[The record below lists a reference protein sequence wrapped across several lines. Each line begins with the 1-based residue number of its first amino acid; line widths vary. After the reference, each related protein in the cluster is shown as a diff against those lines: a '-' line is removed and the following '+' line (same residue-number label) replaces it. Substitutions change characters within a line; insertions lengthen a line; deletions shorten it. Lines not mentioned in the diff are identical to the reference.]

1 MSLIHSH
8 KTGKHEIIA
17 ITDGGTEF
25 GTELFPGTSEEHI
38 QSLLD
43 KAGASAIETNFN
55 AFLVKSPGRNLLV
68 DAGPRD
74 LFGPGCGKLPE
85 GLKEAG
91 VTADDISHVMLTH
104 LHPDHIAGTV
114 TADGKPVFKNA
125 SVFLSEDEYKFWNR
139 DQPFGDETMDNWL
152 EVAKVVMNAYADRI
166 ETFSTNADLGMGVS
180 AMALPGHTPG
190 HTGFRVDDGSESF
203 AMVCDIFHAPAL
215 QIADPEIAIV
225 FDIDADTA
233 RKTRKRVLDMVATDD
248 LVFSGGHM
256 TSPKMARLARDGKGF
271 RIAS

>member
-8 KTGKHEIIA
+8 KTGTHEIIA

-25 GTELFPGTSEEHI
+25 SAELFPDTSEEHI
-38 QSLLD
+38 QALLD
-43 KAGASAIETNFN
+43 KAGATSIETNFN
-55 AFLVKSPGRNLLV
+55 AFLVKSPARTLLV

-74 LFGPGCGKLPE
+74 LFGPGCGKLPQ

-91 VTADDISHVMLTH
+91 VAADDISHVLLTH

-114 TADGKPVFKNA
+114 TAEGKPVFNNA
-125 SVFLSEDEYKFWNR
+125 TILLSEDEYKFWDR
-139 DQPFGDETMDNWL
+139 DQPFGDETLDHWL
-152 EVAKVVMNAYADRI
+152 EVAKVVLKAYADKI
-166 ETFSTNADLGMGVS
+166 ETFSTNADLGHGVS

-190 HTGFRVDDGSESF
+190 HSGFRVDDGSESF

-233 RKTRKRVLDMVATDD
+233 RKTRKLVLDMVATDE

-256 TSPKMARLARDGKGF
+256 TSPKMARLSREGKGF
-271 RIAS
+271 RIRS